1 MRRSFKKGSSFEV
14 ECIKLGTYLE
24 ACMAASCANKLCAS
38 WPQLSSSSG
47 EGEETI
53 GVNQTESQLTLNE
66 RSDSPSA
73 VECNWV
79 GLDQQQTQM
88 WQSFTAVKVPG
99 CWDDPNLRLIQVA
112 KSPCQTGKWCLNQT
126 EEIRDTRTH
135 VKMQGTEKLLRG
147 WDATAA

>member
-24 ACMAASCANKLCAS
+24 ACMAASYANKLCAS

-47 EGEETI
+47 QGEETI

-66 RSDSPSA
+66 CSDSPSA
-73 VECNWV
+73 AECNWLC
-79 GLDQQQTQM
+79 LDQQQTQM
-88 WQSFTAVKVPG
+88 GLSLLSKVPG
-99 CWDDPNLRLIQVA
+99 CWDDPNSR
-112 KSPCQTGKWCLNQT
+112 PCKAGKWCLNQT

-135 VKMQGTEKLLRG
+135 VKMKRSEKLLRG
-147 WDATAA
+147 WDVTAA